1 MPKVTIPT
9 NRLTS
14 NVFNIAL
21 SEQGSNDDLRSE
33 IELLKNKINSL
44 QSGQSFHNQGSES
57 SKSN

>member
-33 IELLKNKINSL
+33 IEQLKNKINSL
-44 QSGQSFHNQGSES
+44 QSGQSFQNQGS
-57 SKSN
+57 